1 MSKCLVTGHKG
12 YIGSHLVKELQDLG
26 HEVVGIDSNDPDT
39 GSIQDVLSDPILR
52 ERFEKFQPEYIFH
65 LACWPRVEYSIDEPL
80 KTMQNN
86 VIAGSM
92 ILDFAKKVKC
102 KRFIYSSSSSVV
114 GDGNGPESPYALQ
127 KYATEIEATL
137 YCKLYNIDTVSLR
150 YFNVYSPD
158 QSADGPYA
166 TAIANW
172 MEFIRKGRKPFI
184 TGDGE
189 QRRDMLHVSDAVSAN
204 VFAMQNKDNFSGA
217 VFDVGTGNNISL
229 NEIKDIVLQYFTD
242 IEFESR
248 NSRPG
253 DIMETKADTENLK
266 NAGWETKVDIL
277 EGVEECFSSLREKQN
292 V

>member
-1 MSKCLVTGHKG
+1 MSKCLVTGHK
-12 YIGSHLVKELQDLG
+12 
-26 HEVVGIDSNDPDT
+26 DT

-253 DIMETKADTENLK
+253 DIMETKADTENCWLGNK
-266 NAGWETKVDIL
+266 
-277 EGVEECFSSLREKQN
+277 S
-292 V
+292 

>member
-1 MSKCLVTGHKG
+1 MRSMPAFAFEYDH
-12 YIGSHLVKELQDLG
+12 
-26 HEVVGIDSNDPDT
+26 VVAGAEDNQRPGPGIDVGCLAKDKPAKDCRRDQP
-39 GSIQDVLSDPILR
+39 GKV
-52 ERFEKFQPEYIFH
+52 ER
-65 LACWPRVEYSIDEPL
+65 
-80 KTMQNN
+80 
-86 VIAGSM
+86 
-92 ILDFAKKVKC
+92 LDNT
-102 KRFIYSSSSSVV
+102 RV

>member
-150 YFNVYSPD
+150 YFNVYSP
-158 QSADGPYA
+158 
-166 TAIANW
+166 
-172 MEFIRKGRKPFI
+172 
-184 TGDGE
+184 
-189 QRRDMLHVSDAVSAN
+189 
-204 VFAMQNKDNFSGA
+204 GA